1 MKPILVEDD
10 RGMSFALIAE
20 NGYVDPIVHVRN
32 LGVIRVVG
40 YTLYD
45 REKIRAITNAAIAYP
60 SRVDELKNL
69 ATSNNLIV
77 SL

>member
-10 RGMSFALIAE
+10 RGLSFALIAE
-20 NGYVDPIVHVRN
+20 NGYVNPIVHVRN

-45 REKIRAITNAAIAYP
+45 REKIRAITNAATAYP
-60 SRVDELKNL
+60 TRVAELREL
-69 ATSNNLIV
+69 ATSNNL
-77 SL
+77 SLRL